1 MHDVNAVISAIATH
15 IPRGRLTNEEL
26 SARPG
31 GWPVEQIYEKTG
43 IRCRPI
49 AEPGECA
56 SDLAH
61 SAALRLI
68 ESKRLDPESI
78 DAVLFC
84 TQSPDYVLPPSA
96 CILQH
101 RLGLPR
107 RILALDY
114 NLGCS
119 GYVAGLA
126 LAKGLVESRQA
137 RRVLLLT
144 GDTYSKF
151 IHPEDRS
158 VCTLFGDGASATV
171 VSAEQSTDRGVG
183 ATVFGTDGRG
193 APQLIVPAGGARCP
207 RSPETALVVKDSD
220 GNERSSD
227 NLYMNG
233 REVFRFAITTVPTC
247 VEELMAKA
255 GWDRDSTDFLV
266 LHQANKFMVSE
277 LTRKLGW
284 PADKVPLYVENLGN
298 TVSSTIPFLLEKM
311 IEEGEVVPGTRLL
324 LVGFGV
330 GYSWA
335 GAAVTW

>member
-1 MHDVNAVISAIATH
+1 M
-15 IPRGRLTNEEL
+15 
-26 SARPG
+26 
-31 GWPVEQIYEKTG
+31 
-43 IRCRPI
+43 
-49 AEPGECA
+49 
-56 SDLAH
+56 
-61 SAALRLI
+61 
-68 ESKRLDPESI
+68 
-78 DAVLFC
+78 
-84 TQSPDYVLPPSA
+84 
-96 CILQH
+96 
-101 RLGLPR
+101 
-107 RILALDY
+107 
-114 NLGCS
+114 
-119 GYVAGLA
+119 
-126 LAKGLVESRQA
+126 
-137 RRVLLLT
+137 
-144 GDTYSKF
+144 
-151 IHPEDRS
+151 
-158 VCTLFGDGASATV
+158 
-171 VSAEQSTDRGVG
+171 
-183 ATVFGTDGRG
+183 
-193 APQLIVPAGGARCP
+193 IVPAGGARCP